1 MILVGLMVGGRATRF
16 GGVAKGMLPAP
27 DTGEPLALRLARI
40 CREALG
46 DADVVLVGSATAYDA
61 LALPSLED
69 CPAGV
74 GPLGG
79 LAALLAEAQTR
90 GSEALAVAADFP
102 YVTASLVARL
112 RNHASLAPAVAP
124 RPGGVW
130 QPLFARYSPGEC
142 IPVLRAALDARR
154 FAARAILEGLAARAV
169 ELPLDATEAPQL
181 DDWDAPEDMT
191 RTRG

>member
-1 MILVGLMVGGRATRF
+1 MTLVGLMVGGRATRF
-16 GGVAKGMLPAP
+16 GGVAKGMLAAP

-46 DADVVLVGSATAYDA
+46 DAEVVLVGSTPAYGA
-61 LALPSLED
+61 LALPFLDDS
-69 CPAGV
+69 PPGV

-79 LAALLAEAQTR
+79 LSALLAEAQR
-90 GSEALAVAADFP
+90 RRSDAIAVAADLP
-102 YVTASLVARL
+102 YVTAPLVTKLHSYESDA
-112 RNHASLAPAVAP
+112 AAIAP

-154 FAARAILEGLAARAV
+154 FAARAVLEGLGPRAT
-169 ELPLDATEAPQL
+169 ELPLDAAEAAQL
-181 DDWDAPEDMT
+181 DDWDEPGDMT
-191 RTRG
+191 RKRG